1 MAPAFYHEVYVG
13 TLIGTVIERYEIE
26 EQIGQGGM
34 TTVYKAR
41 DLKANRRV
49 AVKILSPVLL
59 SDQRFLIRFRREV
72 ETLQRMHHPNIV
84 PVLDY
89 VDHPQTPCIVMPLLP
104 GGTLHNRIDEGPL
117 SAIEG
122 ARIMDQI
129 ASALHYAHGH
139 GIIHRDV
146 KPSNVLLDEEGNAYL
161 SDFGLVRLQD
171 VSLNLTGS
179 TVVGTPAYMSPEQCQ
194 GIEVDERSDQYSLAV
209 LLFQLATGSLPF
221 NGETPIAVAM
231 QHVNTPLPRPRLRNP
246 RIPAM
251 VEQVLIK
258 ALAKHPSQRFDS
270 VDQFNQ
276 AFQESI
282 GVAIDPSK
290 DTPIFR
296 QRFET
301 MTAVL
306 PTPAELESMALEK
319 QEKRR
324 RTLPLVAAVVVFA
337 LACPMAALGLIGKN
351 LFGVDRSQEA
361 LQATIRA
368 LVDINAQSLGMDL
381 SDDELQTAVA
391 GTLSAI
397 ETQSDESGQSAASL
411 LGEGNPSVRASGTAG
426 IPVTGPTGDPN
437 RQGSGATPTS
447 HGGPSATST
456 TGSTPTGESTFTPS
470 ATHSQTP
477 PATSSATP
485 SASPT
490 AIPPTNTPAP
500 PPTVD
505 PAKCKPDKPPTH
517 PHYCTPTPSS

>member
-1 MAPAFYHEVYVG
+1 MAPAFCHEAYVG
-13 TLIGTVIERYEIE
+13 SLIGMVIEHYEIE

-41 DLKANRRV
+41 DLKADQRV

-59 SDQRFLIRFRREV
+59 SDQKFLIRFRREV
-72 ETLQRMHHPNIV
+72 ETMQRMHHPNIV

-89 VDHPQTPCIVMPLLP
+89 VEHPQTPCIVMPLIA
-104 GGTLHNRIDEGPL
+104 GGTLHTRIEEGPL

-276 AFQESI
+276 AFQEAI
-282 GVAIDPSK
+282 GVAIDPRK

-296 QRFET
+296 QRFEI

-306 PTPAELESMALEK
+306 PTPTELESMALEK
-319 QEKRR
+319 QENRR
-324 RTLPLVAAVVVFA
+324 RTLPLVAVIVVFA
-337 LACPMAALGLIGKN
+337 LACPMAALGLFGKN

-381 SDDELQTAVA
+381 SEEELLTAVA

-397 ETQSDESGQSAASL
+397 ETQSDESGRSAASL
-411 LGEGNPSVRASGTAG
+411 LGQGNPSAIASGTAG
-426 IPVTGPTGDPN
+426 IPITGPTRETN
-437 RQGSGATPTS
+437 QQGQETTPTHRS
-447 HGGPSATST
+447 NPTATSVNSQI
-456 TGSTPTGESTFTPS
+456 STITSTST
-470 ATHSQTP
+470 
-477 PATSSATP
+477 ATSSPTSTYSPTP

-490 AIPPTNTPAP
+490 DNPPTNTPAP
-500 PPTVD
+500 PPTID

-517 PHYCTPTPSS
+517 PLYCTPIPSS